1 MRSTEQSA
9 HVLERVDR
17 VALTR
22 DRLRLEAAY
31 DKDTTDTMTA
41 ALVAVGSAV
50 VVVSLVVFVRGT
62 VVLVGVVVRAIVV
75 LVGVVVRAI
84 VVVVGRGVVTE
95 VMDDTC
101 V

>member
-41 ALVAVGSAV
+41 ALVGLVSAV
-50 VVVSLVVFVRGT
+50 VVCGIVVA
-62 VVLVGVVVRAIVV
+62 VGVVVRAIVV
-75 LVGVVVRAI
+75 L
-84 VVVVGRGVVTE
+84 VGRGVVTE

>member
-1 MRSTEQSA
+1 MRSTEQST

-22 DRLRLEAAY
+22 DRLRLETEY

-41 ALVAVGSAV
+41 ALVGLVSAV
-50 VVVSLVVFVRGT
+50 VVCG
-62 VVLVGVVVRAIVV
+62 IVV
-75 LVGVVVRAI
+75 AVGVVVRAI
-84 VVVVGRGVVTE
+84 VVVKGWGVADV
-95 VMDDTC
+95 TC